1 MVDLGRGTAEDFEA
15 QAAEIPGRIVLVR
28 HEYMFATGHVHR
40 WRKYLWARERSA
52 AGFLIASPVPGEVLV
67 TSSFGTGASDDIPAA
82 GITQEEAAA
91 QQSSLRSCCT
101 RVGAVLL
108 VGGFALQVIG
118 TYLSGGTR

>member
-82 GITQEEAAA
+82 GVTQEAAA
-91 QQSSLRSCCT
+91 ALAGAHGRHARARLEIPTSASETHHGNRGWQS
-101 RVGAVLL
+101 
-108 VGGFALQVIG
+108 
-118 TYLSGGTR
+118 